1 VTGSGTT
8 NFVPL
13 WTSSSAIGNSVLF
26 QSGSGG
32 TAKVGIGTTTP
43 GATLDVK
50 GGANIEGLLTLPATA
65 KATASAGKN
74 SQAEDLVASSYSSS
88 KKAAVAQDF
97 RWQAEP
103 LGNNTAS
110 PSGTLNLLFGAGGVA
125 PAETGL
131 KLSSKGILTFAA
143 GQTFPGTGTITG
155 VTAGS
160 GLAGGGSSGNVT
172 LSLLTTCSASQIL
185 QWNGSKWVCAS
196 VGSGTITGVTAGTD
210 LVGGGTSGNVALSL
224 DTTKVP
230 QLAAANT
237 FTNNNLVVG
246 NGGSSFALK
255 VVPPDAPANSGL
267 PGTPALQSVGSS
279 ADLNGQAVGGVGVTA
294 FGGDGGSANVSGNGG
309 DAIDASG
316 GTGNG
321 GGGGKG
327 ISANGGFGNV
337 LNGGDGVFANGG
349 ASSFLTGGNGVTATG
364 GSGGGS
370 DQGHAGNGVVGV
382 GGGSFGGGGGDGSG
396 GIFTGGSNAFAGFGI
411 EALTGSGG
419 AGFFSGDV
427 IVTGAISAGTKDFKI
442 DHPLD
447 PANKYLYHASVES
460 SEMINIYTGNVSTD
474 GQGDAQV
481 QLPDWFETVNGDF
494 RYQLTVVGQF
504 AQAIVSSKVSNH
516 QFAIKTDK
524 PNVEVSWQ
532 VTGVRQDAFA
542 KAHPLVVE
550 QVKNQHER
558 GFYLHP
564 ELYGAVAEKG
574 IAWAYHPETM
584 KRIKALRE
592 RKNAPA
598 NRKPTMPLSV
608 SAKKVP
614 TVR

>member
-1 VTGSGTT
+1 M
-8 NFVPL
+8 
-13 WTSSSAIGNSVLF
+13 
-26 QSGSGG
+26 
-32 TAKVGIGTTTP
+32 
-43 GATLDVK
+43 
-50 GGANIEGLLTLPATA
+50 
-65 KATASAGKN
+65 
-74 SQAEDLVASSYSSS
+74 
-88 KKAAVAQDF
+88 AV
-97 RWQAEP
+97 
-103 LGNNTAS
+103 
-110 PSGTLNLLFGAGGVA
+110 
-125 PAETGL
+125 
-131 KLSSKGILTFAA
+131 
-143 GQTFPGTGTITG
+143 
-155 VTAGS
+155 
-160 GLAGGGSSGNVT
+160 
-172 LSLLTTCSASQIL
+172 
-185 QWNGSKWVCAS
+185 
-196 VGSGTITGVTAGTD
+196 
-210 LVGGGTSGNVALSL
+210 
-224 DTTKVP
+224 
-230 QLAAANT
+230 
-237 FTNNNLVVG
+237 
-246 NGGSSFALK
+246 
-255 VVPPDAPANSGL
+255 
-267 PGTPALQSVGSS
+267 
-279 ADLNGQAVGGVGVTA
+279 
-294 FGGDGGSANVSGNGG
+294 
-309 DAIDASG
+309 
-316 GTGNG
+316 
-321 GGGGKG
+321 GGGKG